1 MYCAKQFL
9 VSFAMT
15 FAPPVQHHVF
25 PNGLTAIAIE
35 NPAADIV
42 AARIF
47 IKAGSL
53 WEARSKAGLANLVA
67 AVMTKGT
74 ERLSSMEIAERV
86 ESIGASL
93 GTDAS
98 TDYFLVSLKSVSHDF
113 VDLLSLAGEL
123 LRSPAFPESE
133 VELERSLMLQGI
145 RSQREQ
151 PFSLGFDQLRQVL
164 YGPEHP
170 YAFSP
175 LGTETTTGQ
184 LTPADLQGFHQTYF
198 QPDRVT
204 IAVSGCLS
212 TQEALKAIEAVF
224 GDWQVS
230 DQVIVE
236 PQFPP
241 LPNTIEQRAIAQ
253 ETQQAIVMLGYGAAS
268 VLGTDSTATEQQH
281 HPDYA
286 ALKLASTYLG
296 NGLSSRL
303 FVELREKRGLAYEVS
318 ALYPTRLG
326 PSHFVVYM
334 GTAPQNVPEAIAGLQ
349 SEVERLIH
357 HPIEAAELTAAKNKL
372 LGQYALG
379 KQTNAQLAQLY
390 GWYEVLGLGRE
401 FDRTFQTAIAQV
413 SAQDIQ
419 TVADRYFAAPHMVLT
434 GPATAVEPALL
445 VTP

>member
-1 MYCAKQFL
+1 
-9 VSFAMT
+9 MT
-15 FAPPVQHHVF
+15 FAPPLQRHVF

-53 WEARSKAGLANLVA
+53 WEDRSKAGLANLVS

-74 ERLSSMEIAERV
+74 DRLSSMAIAEQV

-98 TDYFLVSLKSVSHDF
+98 TDYFLLSLKSVSRDF
-113 VDLLSLAGEL
+113 VDLLALAGEL
-123 LRSPAFPESE
+123 LRSPSFPESE

-151 PFSLGFDQLRQVL
+151 PFSVGFEQLRQVL
-164 YGPEHP
+164 YGDDHP
-170 YAFSP
+170 YAFST
-175 LGTETTTGQ
+175 LGTEATVAQ
-184 LTPADLQGFHQTYF
+184 LTRADLQAFHSTYF
-198 QPDRVT
+198 QPDRIT

-212 TQEALKAIEAVF
+212 TQESLKAIEAVF
-224 GDWQVS
+224 GDWQAATS
-230 DQVIVE
+230 DIAQPV
-236 PQFPP
+236 FPP
-241 LPNTIEQRAIAQ
+241 LPSSIAQRAIAQ

-268 VLGTDSTATEQQH
+268 VLHDDRPGES

-286 ALKLASTYLG
+286 ALKLGSTYLG

-318 ALYPTRLG
+318 AMYPTRLG

-334 GTAPQNVPEAIAGLQ
+334 GTGPQNVPDAIAGLQ
-349 SEVERLIH
+349 GEVDRLSH
-357 HPIEAAELTAAKNKL
+357 TPISPDDLTAAKNKL

-390 GWYEVLGLGRE
+390 GWYEVLGLGLD
-401 FDRTFQTAIAQV
+401 FDRIFRESIAQV
-413 SAQDIQ
+413 SAEDIQ
-419 TVADRYFAAPHMVLT
+419 QVADRYFAEPHIVLT
-434 GPATAVEPALL
+434 GPAAAVEPALM
-445 VTP
+445 VAS